1 MANLDSWRSGSGS
14 AYKRLNDYRREV
26 PLPRL
31 HLFELEDLSWFPAV
45 IRDLATDYLHFM
57 ETRFAL
63 HQPVVPL
70 LRRALEESRTYVV
83 IDLCSGA
90 GGPVAALSDALQ
102 ASDARLRFRLTDK
115 YPNLDAFSRLAAR
128 HPSISYVAE
137 SVDATQVPCELT
149 GFRAIFNAFHHFDPQ
164 TARAVL
170 QSAMAA
176 RQPIGIFEIP
186 ERTLA
191 TMIPLLLTPLFVWI
205 ATPAI
210 RPFRW
215 HRLLWTYLLPLVPL
229 TCWWDGIVSQWRAY
243 TVEELRQLT
252 TGLHAYKWEAG
263 QVPIGSTPGNLTYLL
278 GIPLV
283 S

>member
-1 MANLDSWRSGSGS
+1 
-14 AYKRLNDYRREV
+14 V

-31 HLFELEDLSWFPAV
+31 HLFELEDLSWFPSI

-57 ETRFAL
+57 EMRFQL
-63 HQPVVPL
+63 HEPVVPL
-70 LRRALEESRTYVV
+70 LKRALEESRANVV
-83 IDLCSGA
+83 VDLCSGA
-90 GGPVAALSDALQ
+90 GGPVVALSEALRTAGLPVQ
-102 ASDARLRFRLTDK
+102 FKLTDK
-115 YPNLDAFSRLAAR
+115 YPNLSAFSSLSAN
-128 HPSISYVAE
+128 HPAISYAAE
-137 SVDATQVPCELT
+137 SVNAAQVPPELT
-149 GFRAIFNAFHHFDPQ
+149 GFRAIFNAFHHFDPAA
-164 TARAVL
+164 ARAVL
-170 QSAMAA
+170 QSAIDA

-191 TMIPLLLTPLFVWI
+191 TMIPLLFTPLFVWI

-215 HRLLWTYLLPLVPL
+215 SRLLWTYLIPLVPL

-243 TVEELRQLT
+243 TVDELLQLT
-252 TGLHAYKWEAG
+252 AALNGYKWEAG
-263 QVPIGSTPGNLTYLL
+263 SVPIGSTPGNLTYLL